1 MARTRSP
8 EGSLPAEGSVLAEGS
23 VPAEGS
29 LPAEGSHPTKRSPSA
44 DGSYPAEGSGRLTLG
59 VGQLLAGLSGLIE
72 ERVGRVWIVGEISN
86 LHSARSG
93 HTYFT
98 LKDEGGQIRAALF
111 RGNSGR
117 VRFELEEGLEVVAEA
132 DVSIYAARGDLQ
144 LIVRGLEPRGVGAL
158 QLAFEQLRRRL
169 AAAGFFDEDRKRPIP
184 HHPRR
189 IGIVTS
195 PTSAAVRD
203 VLKVAGRRFPGIP
216 LLISPTLV
224 QGEEAPAQIASA
236 IARLAEA
243 TDVDVILL
251 VRGGG
256 SIEDLWAFN
265 TEIVAKAIAA
275 SPKPI
280 VSGVGHE
287 TDTTIADL
295 VADARAPTPSAAAM
309 LALPD
314 AAAIGRVVARDLRRL
329 VVAMEHRIDQ
339 QSQRLARLG
348 QVLRARSPQA
358 RIALARTR
366 EARARAAA
374 ATAIRRRMD
383 GERRRLAELAGR
395 LDALS
400 PLAVLGRG
408 YAIARLE
415 TDGRIVRAA
424 SDVSVGDRL
433 DLQLAV
439 GRIAAEVTGRDLD
452 EGSG

>member
-1 MARTRSP
+1 
-8 EGSLPAEGSVLAEGS
+8 
-23 VPAEGS
+23 
-29 LPAEGSHPTKRSPSA
+29 
-44 DGSYPAEGSGRLTLG
+44 
-59 VGQLLAGLSGLIE
+59 LIE
-72 ERVGRVWIVGEISN
+72 ERVGRVWVVGEISN

-111 RGNSGR
+111 RGNSAR

-169 AAAGFFDEDRKRPIP
+169 AAAGLFDEERKRPI
-184 HHPRR
+184 HSHPRR
-189 IGIVTS
+189 VGIVTS

-216 LLISPTLV
+216 LLISPALV
-224 QGEEAPAQIASA
+224 QGDEAPEQIASA
-236 IARLAEA
+236 IARLADAPE
-243 TDVDVILL
+243 VDVILV

-265 TEIVAKAIAA
+265 TEIVAKAIAS
-275 SPKPI
+275 SPIPI
-280 VSGVGHE
+280 ISGVGHE
-287 TDTTIADL
+287 SDTTIADL
-295 VADARAPTPSAAAM
+295 VADLRAATPSAAAM

-314 AAAIGRVVARDLRRL
+314 ATAMGRVVARDTRRL
-329 VVAMEHRIDQ
+329 VAAMRRRIDAPH
-339 QSQRLARLG
+339 QRLARLG

-358 RIALARTR
+358 RVALARTR
-366 EARARAAA
+366 EARASAAA
-374 ATAIRRRMD
+374 SAAIRRRLD
-383 GERRRLAELAGR
+383 EERRRLGVWAAR
-395 LDALS
+395 LDSLS

-408 YAIARLE
+408 YSIVRRE
-415 TDGRIVRAA
+415 EDGGIVRAA
-424 SDVSVGDRL
+424 SDVAVGDRL

-439 GRIAAEVTGRDLD
+439 GRLAAQVTSRAFDEDL
-452 EGSG
+452 E

>member
-1 MARTRSP
+1 MHRRWLLLKATKIEASCP
-8 EGSLPAEGSVLAEGS
+8 WPATPPLKSFVMSKTEE
-23 VPAEGS
+23 
-29 LPAEGSHPTKRSPSA
+29 TN
-44 DGSYPAEGSGRLTLG
+44 RLTLG
-59 VGQLLAGLSGLIE
+59 VGQLLAGLTGLIE
-72 ERVGRVWIVGEISN
+72 DRVGRVWVVGEISN

-93 HTYFT
+93 HSYFT

-111 RGNSGR
+111 RGNSSR

-169 AAAGFFDEDRKRPIP
+169 AAAGFFDEERKRPIP
-184 HHPRR
+184 RHPRR

-195 PTSAAVRD
+195 PTSAALRD

-236 IARLAEA
+236 IERLADASE
-243 TDVDVILL
+243 VDVILV

-265 TEIVAKAIAA
+265 TEIVAKAIRD
-275 SPKPI
+275 SPQPI
-280 VSGVGHE
+280 VAGVGHE

-295 VADARAPTPSAAAM
+295 VADLRAPTPSAAAM
-309 LALPD
+309 MALPD
-314 AAAIGRVVARDLRRL
+314 AAAMGGVVARDLRRL
-329 VVAMEHRIDQ
+329 VVAMRRRIDERQ
-339 QSQRLARLG
+339 ERLARLG

-374 ATAIRRRMD
+374 EVGIRRRLD
-383 GERRRLAELAGR
+383 GEHRRLAEWAAR

-408 YAIARLE
+408 YSIARRAS
-415 TDGRIVRAA
+415 DGRIVRSARE
-424 SDVSVGDRL
+424 VSVGDRL
-433 DLQLAV
+433 DLQLAA
-439 GRIAAEVTGRDLD
+439 GRLAVDVANRDLD
-452 EGSG
+452 EDLG

>member
-1 MARTRSP
+1 M
-8 EGSLPAEGSVLAEGS
+8 AEGSRSAEGS
-23 VPAEGS
+23 
-29 LPAEGSHPTKRSPSA
+29 
-44 DGSYPAEGSGRLTLG
+44 DGLTLG

-72 ERVGRVWIVGEISN
+72 ERVGRVWVVGEISN
-86 LHSARSG
+86 LHNAPSG
-93 HTYFT
+93 HSYFT

-111 RGNSGR
+111 RGNAGR

-144 LIVRGLEPRGVGAL
+144 LIVRGLEPLGVGAL

-169 AAAGFFDEDRKRPIP
+169 AAAGLFDEERKREIP
-184 HHPRR
+184 VHPRR

-203 VLKVAGRRFPGIP
+203 VLKVAGRRFPSIP

-224 QGEEAPAQIASA
+224 QGELAPAQIATA
-236 IARLAEA
+236 ITRLGEVA
-243 TDVDVILL
+243 DVDVILL

-280 VSGVGHE
+280 VAGIGHE

-295 VADARAPTPSAAAM
+295 VADLRAATPSAAAM
-309 LALPD
+309 LALPEARALANVVASD
-314 AAAIGRVVARDLRRL
+314 LHRLAAAMQR
-329 VVAMEHRIDQ
+329 RIDRQ
-339 QSQRLARLG
+339 HQRLARLSE
-348 QVLRARSPQA
+348 VLRARSPRA

-366 EARARAAA
+366 EARARTA
-374 ATAIRRRMD
+374 ATAAIRLRL
-383 GERRRLAELAGR
+383 GAGARRLAELAAR

-408 YAIARLE
+408 YSIARRE
-415 TDGRIVRAA
+415 SDGRIVRAA
-424 SDVSVGDRL
+424 ADVAVGDRL
-433 DLQLAV
+433 DLQLAT
-439 GRIAAEVTGRDLD
+439 GRIGAQVTRRESDD
-452 EGSG
+452 DAD